1 MRVEDFRK
9 YVCEFI
15 GTFALVFFAAGA
27 VVVSASMDGAL
38 GAIGGGLISGLV
50 LMVVIFA
57 FAHISGGHVNP
68 AFSIATVYLGLLEKR
83 LLPGYIIAQMLG
95 SAFAGLCLLW
105 ALGSH
110 GDMGANLPN
119 LDLGISPFT
128 AFMIEMF
135 LSFLL
140 MVVIFGALSAGGR
153 VAELAAIPIG
163 ATVGIEVM
171 LMGPVAGA
179 AMNPA
184 RAFGPYLA
192 MGDFTHYWIYV
203 LGPVIGIM
211 AGAVVMRFTHGD
223 LVQRDGD
230 GEARGGADPSS

>member
-1 MRVEDFRK
+1 MLRRDDLRR
-9 YVCEFI
+9 YICEFI
-15 GTFALVFFAAGA
+15 GTYTLVFFAAGA

-57 FAHISGGHVNP
+57 FAHVSGGHVNP
-68 AFSIATVYLGLLEKR
+68 AFSIATVYLGLLERR
-83 LLPGYIIAQMLG
+83 LLAGYIIAQMLG
-95 SAFAGLCLLW
+95 SALAGLSLLW
-105 ALGSH
+105 AFGSH

-119 LDLGISPFT
+119 TLLGISPLT
-128 AFMIEMF
+128 AFLIETF

-184 RAFGPYLA
+184 RAFGPYVA

-203 LGPVIGIM
+203 AGPVIGMM
-211 AGAVVMRFTHGD
+211 AGAVVMRFTHGEISPP
-223 LVQRDGD
+223 Q
-230 GEARGGADPSS
+230 P